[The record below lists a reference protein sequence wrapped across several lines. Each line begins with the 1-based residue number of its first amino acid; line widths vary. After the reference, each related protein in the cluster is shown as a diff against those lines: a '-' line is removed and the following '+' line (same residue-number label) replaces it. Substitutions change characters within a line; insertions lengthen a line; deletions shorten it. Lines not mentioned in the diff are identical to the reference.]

1 MGLIV
6 GLLLSML
13 IGLSLGLLGGGGSLI
28 TVPVLVYVLGVE
40 PHQAIGMSLAVV
52 GATSAFA
59 ATLHYRRGTLR
70 LPAGLLLSVSGIL
83 GAYFGARLTYL
94 LPPAVLL
101 LTLAALM
108 LLIAAMLLRRHDPQ
122 DEVAAQQQ
130 PRTVTMVLAGLS
142 IGVLTGLFGVGGG
155 FLIVPALTL
164 LAGLPMKEAIGTSL
178 LVIAIN
184 AVAGLLGHIQH
195 GSFDPLLTVAVTAMA
210 MFGMLLGVTWSA
222 LVSPA
227 RLRTGF
233 ALFIIAV
240 ALFLVAKNYTV
251 LL

>member
-1 MGLIV
+1 MGLII
-6 GLLLSML
+6 GLLLSLL

-40 PHQAIGMSLAVV
+40 PHQAIRMSLAVV
-52 GATSAFA
+52 GATSALA

-70 LPAGLLLSVSGIL
+70 LAAGLLLSASGIL

-94 LPPAVLL
+94 FTPAALL

-108 LLIAAMLLRRHDPQ
+108 LLIATLMLRRHDPQ
-122 DEVAAQQQ
+122 DGVTEGQQAR
-130 PRTVTMVLAGLS
+130 PVIMVLTGLS

-164 LAGLPMKEAIGTSL
+164 LAGLPMQEAIGTSL

-184 AVAGLLGHIQH
+184 AVAGLLGHLQH
-195 GSFDPLLTVAVTAMA
+195 GGFDPLLTVAVTTLAVL
-210 MFGMLLGVTWSA
+210 GMLLGVTWSA
-222 LVSPA
+222 LVSSA

-240 ALFLVAKNYTV
+240 ALFLVAKNYPV
-251 LL
+251 LF